1 MWSHL
6 GTAWTGDNQLW
17 QCPNWVGRGAGFS
30 VLSTQKK
37 TRCKGD
43 REMNLIYL
51 VMSKGRAG
59 GRHALPGPSYSWRAT
74 IEIHFRQR
82 KKNLLWEKT
91 VVPPPPIFFQ
101 LFEGKILRD
110 EKGLTQCIFLHLLK
124 MWARFGIWGSNF
136 YQAICSWVKRAGETE
151 VLSVSQKPWPI
162 SPGMKASKEN
172 H

>member
-1 MWSHL
+1 MDWWQSVMTIPQL
-6 GTAWTGDNQLW
+6 GGEGSWI
-17 QCPNWVGRGAGFS
+17 FS
-30 VLSTQKK
+30 FVDTKK

-51 VMSKGRAG
+51 VMPKGRAG

-82 KKNLLWEKT
+82 KKTLLWEKT
-91 VVPPPPIFFQ
+91 VVPPIFFQ

-110 EKGLTQCIFLHLLK
+110 EKGLTQCIFLRLLK

-151 VLSVSQKPWPI
+151 VPSVSQKPWPI